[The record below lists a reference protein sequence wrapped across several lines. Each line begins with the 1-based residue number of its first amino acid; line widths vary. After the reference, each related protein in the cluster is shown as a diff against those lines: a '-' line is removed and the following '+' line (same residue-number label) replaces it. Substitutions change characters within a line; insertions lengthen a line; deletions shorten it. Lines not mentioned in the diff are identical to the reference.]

1 MNEHQLDVQQQEHQI
16 IATGFEPVTTPLKDV
31 ALSIETYTTTLNLK
45 TVIFRYITSWLYLP
59 RFR

>member
-31 ALSIETYTTTLNLK
+31 ALSIETYTTTKQRLGC
-45 TVIFRYITSWLYLP
+45 TSQDSAS
-59 RFR
+59 RI